1 MAPPTDRLPLDMF
14 QLRPTTASLGTALLL
29 ALSFACSQADPGDS
43 APDTPATPVTVAAA
57 TLAPLEERIEAL
69 GTAHARE
76 AVEITASV
84 TETIDT
90 IHFEEGQRVEKGAL
104 LVTLTQDA
112 EKARLA
118 AARANLVDH
127 QREVKQ
133 LEKLVK
139 TRAAPQD
146 QLDERRTLLTI
157 AQQVIFETEAD
168 LRDRTL
174 RAPFDGTL
182 GLRHVSPGALVEPGT
197 LITTLD
203 DTSIIKLDFSV
214 PAKAIATVRA
224 GASLVATST
233 VLPGSSFAG
242 QIVAVET
249 RINPRDRSILARAEL
264 PNPNGTIK
272 PGMLLQVELL
282 ASRRETLL
290 IPEQA
295 LIPLQDKQFVLVV
308 DPKQENLVERRQV
321 KIGARQPGIV
331 EILSGLTPG
340 ELVIIEG
347 LTIVRP
353 GGRVTIKQSPEAKDP
368 SS

>member
-1 MAPPTDRLPLDMF
+1 MDGRF
-14 QLRPTTASLGTALLL
+14 RPAAASLGAALLL
-29 ALSFACSQADPGDS
+29 VLSLACGQTDSGDTAES
-43 APDTPATPVTVAAA
+43 APITPVTVAIAEI
-57 TLAPLEERIEAL
+57 APLEERIEAL

-76 AVEITASV
+76 AVVITASV
-84 TETIDT
+84 TETVDA
-90 IHFEEGQRVEKGAL
+90 IHFEEGQQVEKGAL

-168 LRDRTL
+168 LRDRTI

-203 DTSIIKLDFSV
+203 DTSIIKLDFTA

-224 GASLVATST
+224 GTPLVATSA
-233 VLPGSSFAG
+233 VLPDARFEGK
-242 QIVAVET
+242 IIAVET
-249 RINPRDRSILARAEL
+249 RINPRDRSIMARAEL
-264 PNPNGTIK
+264 PNPDDVIK
-272 PGMLLQVELL
+272 PGMLMQVELI
-282 ASRRETLL
+282 ASRRDALI

-308 DPKQENLVERRQV
+308 DPQQDNLVERRQV
-321 KIGARQPGIV
+321 TIGTRQPGIV
-331 EILSGLTPG
+331 EIIEGLTPG

-353 GGRVTIKQSPEAKDP
+353 GEQVTIKQNPEAKDP

>member
-1 MAPPTDRLPLDMF
+1 MNGRLRF
-14 QLRPTTASLGTALLL
+14 RAISLGNALLL
-29 ALSFACSQADPGDS
+29 ALSLACGQGDPGDS
-43 APDTPATPVTVAAA
+43 AASEPTTPVTVAAA
-57 TLAPLEERIEAL
+57 RLAPFEVRIEAL

-76 AVEITASV
+76 AVEITTSV
-84 TETIDT
+84 TETIDA

-112 EKARLA
+112 EEARLA
-118 AARANLVDH
+118 AARANLKDQ
-127 QREVKQ
+127 QREVRQ
-133 LEKLVK
+133 LENLVK
-139 TRAAPQD
+139 TKAAPQD
-146 QLDERRTLLTI
+146 TLDERRTLLTI
-157 AQQVIFETEAD
+157 ARQEILEAGAN
-168 LRDRTL
+168 LQDRTI

-197 LITTLD
+197 VITTLD

-214 PAKAIATVRA
+214 PAKAIETVRA
-224 GASLVATST
+224 GAQLVATSSA
-233 VLPGSSFAG
+233 LPDASFEG
-242 QIVAVET
+242 QVIALET

-264 PNPNGTIK
+264 PNPIGAIT
-272 PGMLLQVELL
+272 PGMLLQVELI
-282 ASRRETLL
+282 ASRREALL

-308 DPKQENLVERRQV
+308 DPQHDNQVERREV
-321 KIGARQPGIV
+321 AIGIRQPGVV

-368 SS
+368 SN